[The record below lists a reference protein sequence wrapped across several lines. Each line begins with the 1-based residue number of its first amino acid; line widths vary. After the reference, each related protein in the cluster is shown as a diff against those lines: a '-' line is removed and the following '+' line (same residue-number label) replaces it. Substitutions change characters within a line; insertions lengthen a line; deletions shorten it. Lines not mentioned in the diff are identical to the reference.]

1 MKASRVSGKSTAF
14 SRRYWHVVLYPLGL
28 IPAAWLVW
36 QGQNGELG
44 ADPVNVFER
53 SLGLWAFRF
62 LLICLALAPM
72 QKIIGIN
79 LLRFRRLTGLLA
91 FFYAVMHLASYL
103 ALDLQFDISI
113 FWRDVTRRPFIIL
126 GMVALVLLLPLAVT
140 SNRISMRGLKRNW
153 KRLHRLV
160 YVAAILAGIHFFL
173 SFKTL
178 NSTTAFYLTVMG
190 LVLMTRVP
198 ALVSAGRRVFMHSGA
213 RRS

>member
-14 SRRYWHVVLYPLGL
+14 LRRYWHVVLYPLGF

-91 FFYAVMHLASYL
+91 FFYAVMHLGSYL

-160 YVAAILAGIHFFL
+160 YVAAVLAGIHFFL

-198 ALVSAGRRVFMHSGA
+198 ALVSAGRRAFTHSGA

>member
-14 SRRYWHVVLYPLGL
+14 LRRYWHVVLYPLGL
-28 IPAAWLVW
+28 VPAAWLVW

-103 ALDLQFDISI
+103 VLDLQFDISI

-160 YVAAILAGIHFFL
+160 YVAAVLAGIHFFL

-198 ALVSAGRRVFMHSGA
+198 ALVSAGRSVFMRSGA